1 MGSKT
6 DFDTDLDEYLSQRSR
21 KQFLHNVVQTF
32 KSKSP
37 SIKLNPEIEP
47 YVELDEAALESSNEN
62 KKGFFS
68 RLFGREEA
76 TVEFREVGP
85 TKDELKFVAQV
96 ALDSIKKLPSEEVEL
111 FKVSAEFEK
120 LKDILK
126 RHSLIK

>member
-6 DFDTDLDEYLSQRSR
+6 DFDSDLDDYLSQRSR
-21 KQFLHNVVQTF
+21 KQFFSNVVQTF
-32 KSKSP
+32 RSKSP
-37 SIKLNPEIEP
+37 SIKLNPEIET
-47 YVELDEAALESSNEN
+47 YTEVEEASLESSSEN
-62 KKGFFS
+62 KRGFFS

-85 TKDELKFVAQV
+85 TKDELKFVAQL
-96 ALDSIKKLPSEEVEL
+96 ALDHIKKLPADEVEL

-120 LKDILK
+120 LKEVLK